1 MNTKIIRLKE
11 TDSTNNY
18 IKSLTDDGDT
28 DDMTVVV
35 ADYQSAGRGQGSN
48 TWLSEAGKNLL
59 FSLRVHPTMVPV
71 ARQFLLSMTGALAL
85 KEALDTFTDGIS
97 MKWPNDIYW
106 NDRKLSGTLIET
118 TLGGGHIKQCVF
130 GVGLNV
136 NQEVFPS
143 SLPNPVSL
151 YQIIGHETNRDE
163 LLKLILN
170 KFESLWPLISF
181 GGYGDIS
188 AMYHEGLY
196 RGRGYHTFKD
206 ANGKFEAAIVEVED
220 DGHLVVHDREGVVRR
235 YAFKE
240 IEFII

>member
-1 MNTKIIRLKE
+1 MNTQIIRLKE

-18 IKSLTDDGDT
+18 IKSLTDNGDT

-48 TWLSEAGKNLL
+48 TWLSEPGKNLL

-85 KEALDTFTDGIS
+85 KQALDTFTDGIS

-136 NQEVFPS
+136 NQEAFPP

-151 YQIIGHETNRDE
+151 YQIIGHETDRED

-181 GGYGDIS
+181 GGYADIS

-196 RGRGYHTFKD
+196 RGHGYHTFKD
-206 ANGKFEAAIVEVED
+206 ANGEFEAAIVEVED

-235 YAFKE
+235 YTFKE